1 MLIIG
6 GIWVISLLRYGIGIL
21 IIYLYSVLFDV
32 NRVLNGG
39 IFYSV
44 MVVVRNRN
52 GVQVCNI

>member
-52 GVQVCNI
+52 GV